1 MDTKKEERKMKVL
14 HEYCFNPFDMLDD
27 EELNNREERSLEF
40 EKTLRNVN
48 IPKQENIGFIFSSP
62 YGLKGLENFEKVIDL
77 GDYESPEEALAKFIP
92 DKKDYYD
99 VMLVY

>member
-1 MDTKKEERKMKVL
+1 MKVL

-40 EKTLRNVN
+40 ERALRNSD
-48 IPKQENIGFIFSSP
+48 IPKRPGLGIVFSSP
-62 YGLKGLENFEKVIDL
+62 YGLKGLENFEEVIDL

-92 DKKDYYD
+92 DKKDYFD

>member
-1 MDTKKEERKMKVL
+1 MKTIHSYCL
-14 HEYCFNPFDMLDD
+14 DPFQKLSEHESLA
-27 EELNNREERSLEF
+27 REHHSLEF
-40 EKTLRNVN
+40 EKALRNVN
-48 IPKQENIGFIFSSP
+48 IPKRENIGFIFSSP

-77 GDYESPEEALAKFIP
+77 GDYEYPEEALAKFIP

>member
-1 MDTKKEERKMKVL
+1 MKVL

-27 EELNNREERSLEF
+27 EELNNREKRSLEF
-40 EKTLRNVN
+40 EKALRNSD

-92 DKKDYYD
+92 DKKDYFD

>member
-1 MDTKKEERKMKVL
+1 MKVL
-14 HEYCFNPFDMLDD
+14 HAYCFNPFDMLDD
-27 EELNNREERSLEF
+27 EELNREKRSLEF
-40 EKTLRNVN
+40 EKALRNVN

-62 YGLKGLENFEKVIDL
+62 YGLKGLENFVKVVDL
-77 GDYESPEEALAKFIP
+77 GDYESPEEALAEFIP

>member
-1 MDTKKEERKMKVL
+1 MDE
-14 HEYCFNPFDMLDD
+14 HESLA
-27 EELNNREERSLEF
+27 REHHSLEF
-40 EKTLRNVN
+40 EKALRNVN

-77 GDYESPEEALAKFIP
+77 GNYESPEEALARFLP
-92 DKKDYYD
+92 NCRTYYD

>member
-1 MDTKKEERKMKVL
+1 MKTIHSYSL
-14 HEYCFNPFDMLDD
+14 DPFDMLDD
-27 EELNNREERSLEF
+27 DELNNREKRSLEF
-40 EKTLRNVN
+40 EKALRNSD

-62 YGLKGLENFEKVIDL
+62 YGLKGLENFEEVIDL

-92 DKKDYYD
+92 DKKDYFD

>member
-1 MDTKKEERKMKVL
+1 MKMEEEAMKTFHVYNL
-14 HEYCFNPFDMLDD
+14 DPFGMLDEHEALTREHYSLKF
-27 EELNNREERSLEF
+27 EEA
-40 EKTLRNVN
+40 LRNLA